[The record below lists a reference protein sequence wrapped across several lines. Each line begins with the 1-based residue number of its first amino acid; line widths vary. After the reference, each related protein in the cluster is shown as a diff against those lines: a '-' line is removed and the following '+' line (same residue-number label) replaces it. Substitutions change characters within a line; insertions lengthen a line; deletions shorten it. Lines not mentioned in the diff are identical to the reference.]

1 MQGVVD
7 FFDRYAEQVPLEL
20 FVLIGT
26 FIEELFSPIPSFA
39 VLVPAGA
46 VAEARAAGI
55 WYLAILVVLSAVG
68 RIGAAAILYW
78 LADRFEDRLFGHGRR
93 FFGISH
99 TELERFGQ
107 RLGRGKRDWAALF
120 LMNAAPVFPGGVLSL
135 TCGFVRVRYRMFL
148 ACTFFGTMINAIIY
162 LSIGYAGLKTAEAVR
177 NIEII
182 SQVVIGLVA
191 IGIIIWIIRRKRAK
205 RTSPPDA

>member
-26 FIEELFSPIPSFA
+26 FVEELFSPIPSFA

-46 VAEARAAGI
+46 AAKARAAGI
-55 WYLAILVVLSAVG
+55 WYLAVLVVLSAIG
-68 RIGAAAILYW
+68 RIGGATILYW
-78 LADRFEDRLFGHGRR
+78 LADRFEGRLFGHGRR

-107 RLGRGKRDWAALF
+107 RLGCGKRDWAALF
-120 LMNAAPVFPGGVLSL
+120 FMNAAPVFPGGVLSL
-135 TCGFVRVRYRMFL
+135 TCGFVKVRYRMFL
-148 ACTFFGTMINAIIY
+148 ACTFFGTMVNAIIY

-177 NIEII
+177 NIEIA
-182 SQVVIGLVA
+182 SQIVLGLAIAGVV
-191 IGIIIWIIRRKRAK
+191 IWIIRKRRAK
-205 RTSPPDA
+205 TAVR

>member
-7 FFDRYAEQVPLEL
+7 LFDRYAEQVPLEL

-26 FIEELFSPIPSFA
+26 FVEELFSPIPSFA

-55 WYLAILVVLSAVG
+55 WYLAGLVVLSAIG
-68 RIGAAAILYW
+68 RIGGAAILYW
-78 LADRFEDRLFGHGRR
+78 LADTFEDRLFGQGRR

-120 LMNAAPVFPGGVLSL
+120 LMNAMPVFPGGVLSL
-135 TCGFVRVRYRMFL
+135 TCGFIKVRYRMFL

-162 LSIGYAGLKTAEAVR
+162 LSIGYAGLKAAEAVR
-177 NIEII
+177 NIEIA
-182 SQVVIGLVA
+182 SQIVIGLA
-191 IGIIIWIIRRKRAK
+191 IAGVVIWIIHKRKAR
-205 RTSPPDA
+205 PPIK